1 MIGLYLRMKFL
12 NKYHKDHYE
21 RSKKAMHGKSLSAKE
36 AKDLSAKHPQESGI
50 KPTPKIIS
58 QLRLK
63 AEERLT
69 ELKNEK
75 ST

>member
-1 MIGLYLRMKFL
+1 
-12 NKYHKDHYE
+12 
-21 RSKKAMHGKSLSAKE
+21 MHGKSLSAKE

-50 KPTPKIIS
+50 KPTPKIIFE
-58 QLRLK
+58 LRLK

>member
-1 MIGLYLRMKFL
+1 
-12 NKYHKDHYE
+12 
-21 RSKKAMHGKSLSAKE
+21 MHGKSLSAKE

-58 QLRLK
+58 KLRLK
-63 AEERLT
+63 ADERLT

>member
-1 MIGLYLRMKFL
+1 MKFL

-21 RSKKAMHGKSLSAKE
+21 RSKKAIHGKSLSTKE
-36 AKDLSAKHPQESGI
+36 AKDLSAKHLQESGI
-50 KPTPKIIS
+50 KPTPKIMS